1 MGVNDEV
8 FDAAAHTVVS
18 NASCT
23 TNCLAP
29 MAKVLNDSFGLEQGL
44 MTTVHAY
51 TSDQSLQDLAKATR
65 SGKPDLRRMRAAN
78 LSIIPSSTGAAKA
91 IGLVLPELAGK
102 LSGTSLRVPVPTG
115 SITDLSA
122 VLSRSVT
129 VDEINA
135 AFDAASNDK
144 SYRGVLEYSDEPLV
158 SADIVGN
165 PSSCIFSAEDTMT
178 DGALVKILGWYDNEW
193 GYSNRLIDLVAF
205 VSD

>member
-8 FDAAAHTVVS
+8 YDASTQTVIS

-29 MAKVLNDSFGLEQGL
+29 MAKVLNDTFGLEQGL

-165 PSSCIFSAEDTMT
+165 PSSCIFSAEDTMS
-178 DGALVKILGWYDNEW
+178 DGTLVKILGWYDNEW
-193 GYSNRLIDLVAF
+193 GYSNRLIDIVAF
-205 VSD
+205 VGE

>member
-1 MGVNDEV
+1 
-8 FDAAAHTVVS
+8 
-18 NASCT
+18 
-23 TNCLAP
+23 
-29 MAKVLNDSFGLEQGL
+29 MAKVINDAYGLEQGL
-44 MTTVHAY
+44 MTTVHSY

-122 VLSRSVT
+122 VLSREVT

-165 PSSCIFSAEDTMT
+165 PSSCIFSAEDTMS
-178 DGALVKILGWYDNEW
+178 DGKLVQILGWYDNEW
-193 GYSNRLIDLVAF
+193 GYSNRLIDIVEFVAQ
-205 VSD
+205 